1 MTTTFVD
8 PHYAYGTATVAN
20 AATLGQ
26 NEINITLLWRE
37 FQYRHAQNRVR
48 RGHRQLLALHLLE
61 TGDDWKLDTSMHPSD
76 QHPKHISVE
85 RYEPPLNV
93 HTLEGES
100 CRIHDGEPRHPF

>member
-48 RGHRQLLALHLLE
+48 RAIDNSWHCTCSKREMTGNWTQACTPRTNTRSTFPWSGTSHL
-61 TGDDWKLDTSMHPSD
+61 
-76 QHPKHISVE
+76 
-85 RYEPPLNV
+85 
-93 HTLEGES
+93 
-100 CRIHDGEPRHPF
+100 